1 MADDV
6 EKNGGCTGAG
16 WLPGKSGNPGGRP
29 KGIAA
34 AARLHKDKCIDVLAA
49 ALNSGDEKTQ
59 IMAAKELL
67 DRGYGKAIA
76 MSADVTNRLDD
87 LDDDTLSAGI
97 DALRAAIAAAGA
109 TDSGTDKQTSH

>member
-1 MADDV
+1 MANPLDNLRPF
-6 EKNGGCTGAG
+6 K
-16 WLPGKSGNPGGRP
+16 PGQSGNPSGRP

-34 AARLHKDKCIDVLAA
+34 KAREHTDRCIEILAEALGDDDK
-49 ALNSGDEKTQ
+49 KTR

-87 LDDDTLSAGI
+87 LDDDTLAAGI
-97 DALRAAIAAAGA
+97 DALRAAIAAAGTA
-109 TDSGTDKQTSH
+109 DSGASKPTSH

>member
-1 MADDV
+1 MANPLDNL
-6 EKNGGCTGAG
+6 KPFK
-16 WLPGKSGNPGGRP
+16 PGQSGNPGGRP

-34 AARLHKDKCIDVLAA
+34 KAREHADRAIEVLAEG
-49 ALNSGDEKTQ
+49 LDDPDKKTQ
-59 IMAAKELL
+59 IIAAKELL

-97 DALRAAIAAAGA
+97 DALRAAIAATGA
-109 TDSGTDKQTSH
+109 TDSGAGKPTSH